1 MGLPEGA
8 GVVQLD
14 RLSAVGHSG
23 PMHTRRIGDLDV
35 FPIGLGCMQLSG
47 RRMLDHRDRAI
58 STIHA
63 ALDAGVT
70 LLDTANIYAPDAGAF
85 GHNERLVAEAV
96 DCYSGRRPVIATK
109 GGITRVPG
117 PEGDVWGRAGTPDAL
132 LAAAQASADR
142 LGTIDLYFLHRPD
155 PAVHFN
161 DQVAGLLAVKEHG
174 LARRI
179 GLSNVTAAMLQRA
192 LEIAGGPDAGGIVA
206 VQNERSPRYRADSD
220 VLDLC
225 TARGVAYLPWSPLTG
240 ANTFAAP
247 AAERGVTPQQLTL
260 AWLLAQSPVV
270 IPIPGSSRPETIL
283 DSVRAVRLNLSAEDV
298 EELSALPVEQSSLYP
313 ESEPLPPL

>member
-1 MGLPEGA
+1 
-8 GVVQLD
+8 
-14 RLSAVGHSG
+14 
-23 PMHTRRIGDLDV
+23 MHTRRIGDLDV
-35 FPIGLGCMQLSG
+35 FPIGMGCMQLSG

-58 STIHA
+58 ATIHT

-70 LLDTANIYAPDAGAF
+70 LLDTANIYAPDAGHF
-85 GHNERLVAEAV
+85 GHNEQLVAEAV
-96 DCYSGRRPVIATK
+96 ASYSGRRPVIATK

-117 PEGDVWGRAGTPDAL
+117 PDGDVWGRAGTPDAL
-132 LAAAQASADR
+132 VAAAEVSAGR
-142 LGTIDLYFLHRPD
+142 LGTIDLYFLHRAD

-192 LEIAGGPDAGGIVA
+192 LDIAGGPDAGGIVA

-220 VLDLC
+220 LLDLC
-225 TARGVAYLPWSPLTG
+225 TEQGIAYLPWSPLTG
-240 ANTFAAP
+240 ANTFAAR
-247 AAERGVTPQQLTL
+247 AEARGISPQQLTL

-283 DSVRAVRLNLSAEDV
+283 DSVDATRVGLSSLEID
-298 EELSALPVEQSSLYP
+298 ELSALPVEQSSLYP